1 MGLFGDIFKAKTNWK
16 LTELQAVLMNMT
28 AMGLIDGELDQD
40 EINII
45 AALLP
50 KLRGYAEANSNWET
64 FIAGAEK
71 MTPQEAFNILSEMH
85 TDKKKIV
92 VGLLWGVAQA
102 DGNVDDLEA
111 EYINLFRT
119 ALKV

>member
-28 AMGLIDGELDQD
+28 AMGLTDGELDQD

-50 KLRGYAEANSNWET
+50 KLRGSAEAISNWET

>member
-16 LTELQAVLMNMT
+16 LIELQAVLMNMT

-50 KLRGYAEANSNWET
+50 KLRGSAEAISNWET
-64 FIAGAEK
+64 FMAGAEK

-85 TDKKKIV
+85 TNKKEIV